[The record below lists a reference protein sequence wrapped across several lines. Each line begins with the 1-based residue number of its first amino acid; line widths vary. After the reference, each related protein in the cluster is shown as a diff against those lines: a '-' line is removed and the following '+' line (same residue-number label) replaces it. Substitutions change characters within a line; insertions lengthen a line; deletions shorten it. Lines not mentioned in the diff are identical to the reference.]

1 MKKSFSL
8 LFALLLFCTSIVKVN
23 AQITGEDIKTQLVK
37 DWERAKAYTNDY
49 LTTMPANKYSA
60 RAVDSIRSFAEQM
73 LHLAAGTI
81 GLSANGTGAT
91 RIFPGY
97 NMEKSPTAQN
107 KDSVTYYVNA
117 SYDFAINSIKNMD
130 ASKLM
135 EHVVRGPYDETKLA
149 WIMKAFEHQTH
160 HRGQC
165 TIYIRLQGIRPP
177 NEQLLIPK
185 S

>member
-1 MKKSFSL
+1 MKRSFPL
-8 LFALLLFCTSIVKVN
+8 LIVLLLVCTSLVKVN
-23 AQITGEDIKTQLVK
+23 AQISTDDIKAQLLK

-49 LTTMPANKYSA
+49 LTTMPANKYNA
-60 RAVDSIRSFAEQM
+60 RAVDSIRSFSEQM
-73 LHLAAGTI
+73 LHLASGNI
-81 GLSANGTGAT
+81 GLSANGTGAA
-91 RIFPGY
+91 RIFPGF
-97 NMEKSPTAQN
+97 NMEKSPGAQN
-107 KDSVTYYVNA
+107 KDSVAYYVNA
-117 SYDFAINSIKNMD
+117 SYDFVINSIKNMD

-135 EHVVRGPYDETKLA
+135 DHVVRGPYDETKWA

-185 S
+185 Q